1 MKTITKTIK
10 WTCLYLLFLLTFLLL
25 SCEQPTNT
33 NLDPKDEPNNTPQPY
48 RSTQEDRE
56 IYEAL
61 LGKWQASQF
70 KNGKYTVDPNGLKI
84 EFKSDCVIIGNITY
98 PINIETDIFRGGENP
113 EIDYSIHQV
122 LNNKDYFFIQVDKSE
137 DIYIDLEYK
146 KDNINIAKQSII
158 EPIYY
163 IEPLDLYCYYSRII
177 NNTYNCDYFFPPY
190 DFIYTGPSDD
200 SNSENPTNPS
210 EIIGT
215 YRFTT
220 AGDGQINGSI
230 TLNEDNSWDFTG
242 KNSAI
247 TDRTYSING
256 NKITFYWTSSGYTTE
271 ETFTVTT
278 NGSESV
284 WDNNSN
290 YSNLL
295 ATLFTYS
302 TDGKITFT
310 KE

>member
-10 WTCLYLLFLLTFLLL
+10 WTCLFLLTFLLL
-25 SCEQPTNT
+25 SCDQPTNT
-33 NLDPKDEPNNTPQPY
+33 NLEPTDEPNTDPQPY

-61 LGKWQASQF
+61 LGKWKTA
-70 KNGKYTVDPNGLKI
+70 KYDPNKTPSLFIDPDGVTI
-84 EFKSDCVIIGNITY
+84 EFKSNSVVIDDTPY
-98 PINIETDIFRGGENP
+98 SINIETDIFRGGEKP
-113 EIDYSIHQV
+113 GIDYSIHKG
-122 LNNKDYFFIQVDKSE
+122 LNSKDHFYIQVDKNE
-137 DIYIDLEYK
+137 GKYIRFDYDKNEIYS
-146 KDNINIAKQSII
+146 AKQSINDDFI
-158 EPIYY
+158 ET
-163 IEPLDLYCYYSRII
+163 LDLYCIYSRII
-177 NNTYNCDYFFPPY
+177 NNTYNCDWYVDNSY
-190 DFIYTGPSDD
+190 FIYIGPSDD

-220 AGDGQINGSI
+220 AGAGQINGSI

-242 KNSAI
+242 KDSAI

-271 ETFTVTT
+271 ETFTVTA

-295 ATLFTYS
+295 ITLFTYS

>member
-1 MKTITKTIK
+1 METITKTIK
-10 WTCLYLLFLLTFLLL
+10 WTGLFLLTFLLL

-61 LGKWQASQF
+61 LGKWKTA
-70 KNGKYTVDPNGLKI
+70 KYDPNKTPSLFIDPDGVTI
-84 EFKSDCVIIGNITY
+84 EFKSNSVVIDDTPY
-98 PINIETDIFRGGENP
+98 SINIETDIFRGGEKP
-113 EIDYSIHQV
+113 GIDYSIHRVINAYFNIQIDK
-122 LNNKDYFFIQVDKSE
+122 NEGKYINFDYDKNE
-137 DIYIDLEYK
+137 IYR
-146 KDNINIAKQSII
+146 AKQSINDD
-158 EPIYY
+158 Y
-163 IEPLDLYCYYSRII
+163 IETLDLYCIYSRII
-177 NNTYNCDYFFPPY
+177 NNEYNCDLYVDNSY
-190 DFIYTGPSDD
+190 FIYIGPSDD
-200 SNSENPTNPS
+200 SNSENPINPS

-220 AGDGQINGSI
+220 AGAGQINGSI

-256 NKITFYWTSSGYTTE
+256 NKITFYWTSSGYTIE

-295 ATLFTYS
+295 ITLFTYS
-302 TDGKITFT
+302 KDGKITFT

>member
-10 WTCLYLLFLLTFLLL
+10 WTCLFLLTFLLL

-48 RSTQEDRE
+48 RSTQEDRD
-56 IYEAL
+56 IYKAL
-61 LGKWQASQF
+61 EGIWKTS
-70 KNGKYTVDPNGLKI
+70 KYDPNKTPSVFIDPDGVTI
-84 EFKSDCVIIGNITY
+84 EFKSNSVVIDGTPYAID
-98 PINIETDIFRGGENP
+98 IETDIFRGGEKP
-113 EIDYSIHQV
+113 GIDYSIHHAI
-122 LNNKDYFFIQVDKSE
+122 NGKDYLNIQIDKNE
-137 DIYIDLEYK
+137 GKYIRLDYNKNKIYT
-146 KDNINIAKQSII
+146 AKQYNKGKRPETLFLVCI
-158 EPIYY
+158 
-163 IEPLDLYCYYSRII
+163 YSRII
-177 NNTYNCDYFFPPY
+177 NGTYNCDWYVDDS
-190 DFIYTGPSDD
+190 DFIYIGPSDN
-200 SNSENPTNPS
+200 SNSGTNPT

-215 YRFTT
+215 YKFTT
-220 AGDGQINGSI
+220 ATGNQINGSI

-242 KNSAI
+242 KDSAI

-256 NKITFYWTSSGYTTE
+256 NKITFYWTSAEYTTE

-284 WDNNSN
+284 WDNNSY

-310 KE
+310 KD